1 MDWLIRTSPTWLT
14 LAGFL
19 AATFSAGAT
28 GALFKPGAWYRLL
41 SKPVWTPPNWLFP
54 VAWTLL
60 YVAMAVA
67 AWWITLSPSIW
78 AVPAIALWSW
88 QIVLNALWSPV
99 FFGLHRPGAA
109 LVVIAVLWVAVAATT
124 LAFYLIDAFAGALM
138 VPYLIWVSYAA
149 ALNLSIWHRNP
160 VVPGRAADA

>member
-28 GALFKPGAWYRLL
+28 GALFKPGPWYRLL

-60 YVAMAVA
+60 YIAMAVA
-67 AWWITLSPSIW
+67 AWWITLSLSVW
-78 AVPAIALWSW
+78 SVPAIALWSW
-88 QIVLNALWSPV
+88 QIVMNALWSPV
-99 FFGLHRPGAA
+99 FFGLRRLGAA
-109 LVVIAVLWVAVAATT
+109 LVVIAVLWVAVVATT
-124 LAFYLIDAFAGALM
+124 VAFLAIDTFAGALM
-138 VPYLIWVSYAA
+138 VPYAVWVSYAG
-149 ALNLSIWHRNP
+149 ALNLSIWRRNP
-160 VVPGRAADA
+160 LVPELAPGA